1 MPMKYYLYV
10 HVDLTWKSILWFL
23 DWGFLLFLAI
33 HKLDL
38 ENFFLEKEGTYN
50 GQQAY
55 KNSKVAMV
63 MSMYSLDRMLEG
75 TGVSVTCMNPGNFY
89 KAFHTW
95 GCCCEGLYFRLYW
108 SPEDEELRIEI
119 LYKYSHS
126 IRSIHRHINL

>member
-1 MPMKYYLYV
+1 MKYYLY
-10 HVDLTWKSILWFL
+10 VDLTWKSILWFL
-23 DWGFLLFLAI
+23 DWGFLPFLAI

-63 MSMYSLDRMLEG
+63 MSMYSLDRMLNG

-95 GCCCEGLYFRLYW
+95 GCCCCEGLYFRLYW
-108 SPEDEELRIEI
+108 SPEDEELCIEI
-119 LYKYSHS
+119 LYKYSLS